1 MSSTSLIKC
10 CVRMSS
16 TDMSAMSRRIFLPPK
31 EWKRLERGARSR
43 GMTVQE
49 YVNWAVYILEGVK

>member
-1 MSSTSLIKC
+1 
-10 CVRMSS
+10 
-16 TDMSAMSRRIFLPPK
+16 MSRTRKIFLPK
-31 EWKRLERGARSR
+31 EEFDKLERGARTR